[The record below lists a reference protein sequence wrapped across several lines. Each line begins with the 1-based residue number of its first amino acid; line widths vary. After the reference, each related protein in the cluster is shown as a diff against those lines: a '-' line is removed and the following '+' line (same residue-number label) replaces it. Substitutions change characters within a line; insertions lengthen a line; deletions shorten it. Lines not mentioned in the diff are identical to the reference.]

1 MQSEEHTPLL
11 RARAWAIHL
20 FTASGV
26 IPGLL
31 AIEATFAD
39 DGRMALLWLGVALI
53 IDGLDGPLARRFEV
67 TRHTPRFDG
76 AILDLVIDYLTYTA
90 IPALMIWQLNM
101 VPEGWGLAA
110 ASFVMVTA
118 LYCFGN
124 RDMKTKDNYFEG
136 FPATWNLVVLC
147 FFILDSGQITNLA
160 VIAFLGALTFTHLK
174 FIHPFRVVRLRLITI
189 FMTATWGLS
198 STWLLIAKT
207 DTSLLESEPA
217 AFAAWL
223 FSSLYFVGFGIVRSF
238 QQSNESAEPPTSS

>member
-1 MQSEEHTPLL
+1 MQREEHKPLL

-31 AIEATFAD
+31 AIEATFAG

-53 IDGLDGPLARRFEV
+53 IDGLDGPLARRFKV
-67 TRHTPRFDG
+67 TTYTPRFDG
-76 AILDLVIDYLTYTA
+76 AVLDLVIDYLTYTA
-90 IPALMIWQLNM
+90 IPALMIWQLNF
-101 VPEGWGLAA
+101 VPDGWGLPAA
-110 ASFVMVTA
+110 CFVMITA

-147 FFILDSGQITNLA
+147 FFFVDSGQLTNLL
-160 VIAFLGALTFTHLK
+160 VIALLGALTFTRLK

-189 FMTATWGLS
+189 FMTATWGFS
-198 STWLLIAKT
+198 SVWLLVSKT
-207 DTSLLESEPA
+207 DTPLLESEPGA
-217 AFAAWL
+217 YAAWI
-223 FSSLYFVGFGIVRSF
+223 FSSLYFVGFGAVRSF
-238 QQSNESAEPPTSS
+238 RQDTDDGNA